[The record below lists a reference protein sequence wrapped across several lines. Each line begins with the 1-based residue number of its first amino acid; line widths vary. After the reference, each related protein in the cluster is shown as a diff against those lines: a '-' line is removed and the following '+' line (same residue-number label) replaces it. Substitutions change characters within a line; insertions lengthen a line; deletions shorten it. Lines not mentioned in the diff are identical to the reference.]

1 VAIGFARL
9 PYKGWR
15 EYELLSFHEREP
27 IEDFTMWLNNLTNQ
41 LATLGDDEPDDK
53 IIDKYLRIA
62 QLRYKQLVIS
72 IETLLDSANLSVEE
86 ITGRLKAAEDN
97 VDVGNGSEVDKFY
110 LIEE

>member
-1 VAIGFARL
+1 MSSFKTMWIGGDQVCKATLQRV
-9 PYKGWR
+9 WR

-41 LATLGDDEPDDK
+41 LATLG
-53 IIDKYLRIA
+53 
-62 QLRYKQLVIS
+62 YKQLVIS

>member
-1 VAIGFARL
+1 MWIGGDQVCKATLQRV
-9 PYKGWR
+9 WR

-41 LATLGDDEPDDK
+41 LATLG
-53 IIDKYLRIA
+53 
-62 QLRYKQLVIS
+62 YKQLVIS